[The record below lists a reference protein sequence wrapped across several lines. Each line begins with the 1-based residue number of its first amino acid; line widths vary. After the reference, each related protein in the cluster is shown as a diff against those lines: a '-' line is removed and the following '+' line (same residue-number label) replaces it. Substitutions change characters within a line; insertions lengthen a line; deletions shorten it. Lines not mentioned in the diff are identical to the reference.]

1 MAAQIKANV
10 EQLDTLIL
18 AFEQTSL
25 IIQENSYSDIKIK
38 RQLACEINK
47 LFEKGKIPDEL
58 QPKDMNRFCDNLYSL
73 VTRANKENNIGE
85 IIKKIKAEIHS
96 SSYNKIPRS
105 VSLFQYLF
113 AILTRDK
120 FIEIPIENYYYHVT
134 KELISLYPDIQ
145 IDNNSIFLYSEED

>member
-38 RQLACEINK
+38 RQLACKINK

-58 QPKDMNRFCDNLYSL
+58 QPKD
-73 VTRANKENNIGE
+73 
-85 IIKKIKAEIHS
+85 
-96 SSYNKIPRS
+96 
-105 VSLFQYLF
+105 
-113 AILTRDK
+113 
-120 FIEIPIENYYYHVT
+120 
-134 KELISLYPDIQ
+134 
-145 IDNNSIFLYSEED
+145 